1 MGSDDA
7 SEDSQFCCSRRFRK
21 KTLHLPNHFTT
32 LKNTNTLDPSNGA
45 RNRCSLRSRRRSST
59 CLPSNC
65 SVSSPHMAS
74 PSTVRNVH
82 DGLYWLSTFDYI
94 QLHIKIMINKPE
106 PRTRSK
112 RFCLR
117 CLKKI
122 LNTSASS
129 TIQVSTKNYCMIA
142 RESDCLERISGSK
155 RTTAAEIPDRADSCV
170 TGCALSVLP
179 EGHPV
184 QRAVLCPVQKKS
196 QWRVTAGQ

>member
-1 MGSDDA
+1 MHPKIHNFVLDA
-7 SEDSQFCCSRRFRK
+7 SE
-21 KTLHLPNHFTT
+21 
-32 LKNTNTLDPSNGA
+32 KNTSPTQSFHYSQKHQHVRPLA
-45 RNRCSLRSRRRSST
+45 RGTKPLFTEKQKEKLNMSAFVST
-59 CLPSNC
+59 
-65 SVSSPHMAS
+65 PHMAS

-122 LNTSASS
+122 LNTSANS

-184 QRAVLCPVQKKS
+184 QRAVLCPVQKKKAS
-196 QWRVTAGQ
+196 GE